1 MVELG
6 ETGCHLSAARS
17 WCRDDDKRLGGLDVI
32 VLSVAVIAYNVGNVV
47 RVAIDRIMT
56 VYFDSEMF
64 KLCFKDICG
73 CLAGVAG
80 DDHAAHIETLITV
93 FLDET
98 QYVRIVGDAKIVA
111 DLVFLN
117 VCRIDGNDDLSLVCQ
132 LQKHVQLAVRRKAWQ
147 DTGSVIIVEQL
158 SAELQ
163 VQLVS
168 ELADPLA
175 DVFRLHF

>member
-1 MVELG
+1 M
-6 ETGCHLSAARS
+6 
-17 WCRDDDKRLGGLDVI
+17 
-32 VLSVAVIAYNVGNVV
+32 
-47 RVAIDRIMT
+47 
-56 VYFDSEMF
+56 
-64 KLCFKDICG
+64 
-73 CLAGVAG
+73 
-80 DDHAAHIETLITV
+80 
-93 FLDET
+93 
-98 QYVRIVGDAKIVA
+98 A